1 MDHYVEFSQLN
12 TQLGI
17 LLLEGNN
24 VQSMKTM
31 KADEFALLKLDFD
44 LRLVLDLTQLRFIK
58 T

>member
-1 MDHYVEFSQLN
+1 MELSQVN

-31 KADEFALLKLDFD
+31 KADEFALLNLDFD
-44 LRLVLDLTQLRFIK
+44 
-58 T
+58 